1 MTTDET
7 VDVSTTEST
16 DNTSTEEKRERT
28 TEELVRLSKFDGLTD
43 AEVHKVIDYFV
54 EQAIENQKSIL
65 KIEALQSVN
74 ESYNNMEQTH
84 YENIVDYMNQ
94 GLDSV
99 NNMQYATV

>member
-7 VDVSTTEST
+7 VDESTTEST

-65 KIEALQSVN
+65 KMEALQSVN
-74 ESYNNMEQTH
+74 ESYSSMEQTH
-84 YENIVDYMNQ
+84 YENIIDYMNQ
-94 GLDSV
+94 VLDSV
-99 NNMQYATV
+99 NNMQYASV

>member
-7 VDVSTTEST
+7 VDESTTEST

-65 KIEALQSVN
+65 KMEALQSVN
-74 ESYNNMEQTH
+74 ESYSNMEQTH

-94 GLDSV
+94 VLDSV
-99 NNMQYATV
+99 NNMQYASV

>member
-65 KIEALQSVN
+65 KMEALQSVN

-84 YENIVDYMNQ
+84 YENIIDYMNQ
-94 GLDSV
+94 VLDSV
-99 NNMQYATV
+99 NNMQYASV

>member
-7 VDVSTTEST
+7 VDESTTEST

-28 TEELVRLSKFDGLTD
+28 TDELVRLSKFDGLTD

-94 GLDSV
+94 VLDSV
-99 NNMQYATV
+99 NNMQYASV

>member
-7 VDVSTTEST
+7 VDESTTEST

-28 TEELVRLSKFDGLTD
+28 TEELIRLSKFDGLTD

-65 KIEALQSVN
+65 KMEALQSVN
-74 ESYNNMEQTH
+74 ESYSNMEQTH

-94 GLDSV
+94 VLESV
-99 NNMQYATV
+99 NNMQYASV

>member
-7 VDVSTTEST
+7 VDESTTEST
-16 DNTSTEEKRERT
+16 DNTSTDEKQERT
-28 TEELVRLSKFDGLTD
+28 TEELIRLSKFDGLTD

-65 KIEALQSVN
+65 KMEALQSVN
-74 ESYNNMEQTH
+74 ESYSNMEQTH

-94 GLDSV
+94 VLESV
-99 NNMQYATV
+99 NNMQYASV

>member
-7 VDVSTTEST
+7 VDESTTEST

-65 KIEALQSVN
+65 KMEALQSVN

-84 YENIVDYMNQ
+84 YENIIDYMNQ
-94 GLDSV
+94 VLDSV
-99 NNMQYATV
+99 NNMQYASV

>member
-65 KIEALQSVN
+65 KMEALQSVN
-74 ESYNNMEQTH
+74 ESYSNMEQTH

-94 GLDSV
+94 VLESV
-99 NNMQYATV
+99 NNMQYASV